1 MIIFYEVLLGKV
13 AEVLVVVDLTGLE
26 FPRRVKQM
34 SDQPSSPNFSWMI
47 DCCSRILLHAIHSTH
62 GSRRW
67 KRQLMINW
75 WFDRCIGR
83 YVRYA

>member
-34 SDQPSSPNFSWMI
+34 SDQ
-47 DCCSRILLHAIHSTH
+47 R
-62 GSRRW
+62 
-67 KRQLMINW
+67 
-75 WFDRCIGR
+75 
-83 YVRYA
+83 